1 MSDSTTAVITAIR
14 TRLLNFAPTTGTKL
28 STSLGTRLYRNTA
41 PTVVTY
47 PYGVLRLQ
55 PMAGNDDSGLEKR
68 ASLEL
73 ALFHRPTGN
82 TSALTGIADVAE
94 QALWQWLRIEDASGP
109 FIKFYGRAHAVPVPY
124 SGEAVDTDLVHYV
137 LTFPLWYRPA
147 YLHQYA
153 T

>member
-14 TRLLNFAPTTGTKL
+14 TRLLNFTPATGTKL

-55 PMAGNDDSGLEKR
+55 LLAGSDDSGLVKR
-68 ASLEL
+68 GSLEL
-73 ALFHRPTGN
+73 ALFHRPVSQIPAL
-82 TSALTGIADVAE
+82 SAIADVAE
-94 QALWQWLRIEDASGP
+94 QALWQWLRVEDASGP
-109 FIKFYGRAHAVPVPY
+109 FIKFYGRAHAVPVVY